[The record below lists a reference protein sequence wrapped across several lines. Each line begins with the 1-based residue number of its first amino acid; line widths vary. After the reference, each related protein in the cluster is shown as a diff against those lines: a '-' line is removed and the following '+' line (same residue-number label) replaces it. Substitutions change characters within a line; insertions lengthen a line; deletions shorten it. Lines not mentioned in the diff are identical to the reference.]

1 MIICIIRQKRM
12 KQMRINNWLVGILL
26 SCLIVGCGKQI
37 PSDVIQPSQMEEILY
52 DYHLSVSMT
61 NNLKSDEYY
70 KRKAY
75 QDYIFQKHSVT
86 EAEFDSSMV
95 WYTRHTS
102 ELAAIYSNLSE
113 RFKKDKQRIEMFLNA
128 RGEEEFVS
136 LPGDTVDAWPYRKL
150 YWLADNPMNN
160 LFVFEIEPD
169 TNFHLKDA
177 FLWKANYT
185 FLSEGSVIMAMNVQ
199 YDNDS
204 VIGQSKQ
211 IVRSGMDSIYL
222 HTDST
227 YQIKKINGFFYLSGD
242 SLQKPN
248 VLINDVSLTKYHA
261 PKDSIASELQDSI
274 NASLV
279 KDSVNVL
286 PRSKNKLIDKPIKLQ
301 RTLPNE

>member
-1 MIICIIRQKRM
+1 
-12 KQMRINNWLVGILL
+12 MRKNNWYIGLLL
-26 SCLIVGCGKQI
+26 SCLVVSCGKQI

-61 NNLKSDEYY
+61 NNLTSAEYY
-70 KRKAY
+70 KKKAY
-75 QDYIFQKHSVT
+75 QDYIFKKHAVT

-95 WYTRHTS
+95 WYTRHTG

-113 RFKKDKQRIEMFLNA
+113 RYKKEKQRIEMSLNA
-128 RGEEEFVS
+128 RGEEEYIS

-150 YWLADNPMNN
+150 FWLTDNPFNN

-169 TNFHLKDA
+169 SNFHLKDA

-204 VIGQSKQ
+204 IIGQSKH
-211 IVRSGMDSIYL
+211 INASGMDSLYL
-222 HTDST
+222 HTDSA

-242 SLQKPN
+242 SIQKPN
-248 VLINDVSLTKYHA
+248 VLINEVSLTKYHA
-261 PKDSIASELQDSI
+261 PKDSIASELQDSLNI
-274 NASLV
+274 SIQ
-279 KDSVNVL
+279 KDSTIQQ
-286 PRSKNKLIDKPIKLQ
+286 PQIKNKRIDKPIKLQ